1 MNIKQLNKYRYLGLN
16 IAYYRKER
24 GLSQEALAELVNIS
38 RTHMSRIETA
48 DCAVSLDVVFDICD
62 ALNVPPSKIF
72 DFRGAVAKFFF
83 AAALLLHPEHSISRP
98 RLPVTAQI
106 FTLGHSKADRGIFP
120 GLPVDNFLCSTTTKL
135 FSQNNGFP
143 ACFFAASSTAS

>member
-62 ALNVPPSKIF
+62 TLNVPPSKIF
-72 DFRGAVAKFFF
+72 DFR
-83 AAALLLHPEHSISRP
+83 E
-98 RLPVTAQI
+98 
-106 FTLGHSKADRGIFP
+106 
-120 GLPVDNFLCSTTTKL
+120 
-135 FSQNNGFP
+135 
-143 ACFFAASSTAS
+143 